1 MLPLVPK
8 LFGLAGTSIVILAI
22 VISALCYQGK
32 RGERYSLLNHFIS
45 ELGEVGVSP
54 AAWVFNRG
62 LTLGGLLLVPFMIGL
77 GIAFHSVLGWIG
89 MLAGLVAAVGVA
101 AVGQYPMNNLTPHI
115 RAAMTYFRAGL
126 VMVIF
131 FALAIFFQ
139 STRVLPPA
147 ANLLSLVAALC
158 YGSFLLLLDRPHKKD
173 APADGG
179 EPGNGEHR
187 TSDILDP
194 EAMPER
200 PRLWWTALLEWLV
213 FFSTVAWIFGVA
225 ALG

>member
-1 MLPLVPK
+1 MLPLTSK

-22 VISALCYQGK
+22 VISALRYQGK
-32 RGERYSLLNHFIS
+32 RGERYSLFNHFIS
-45 ELGEVGVSP
+45 ELGEVGISP
-54 AAWVFNRG
+54 IAWIFNRG

-77 GIAFHSVLGWIG
+77 GIAFQSVWGWIG
-89 MLAGLVAAVGVA
+89 MLAGLVAALGVA
-101 AVGQYPMNNLTPHI
+101 AVGLYPMNNLTPHV

-131 FALAIFFQ
+131 FALAILFQ

-158 YGSFLLLLDRPHKKD
+158 YASFLGLLGKPKTNEEHK
-173 APADGG
+173 
-179 EPGNGEHR
+179 
-187 TSDILDP
+187 TTDILDP
-194 EAMPER
+194 EALPER
-200 PRLWWTALLEWLV
+200 PRFWWTAMLEWLV

>member
-1 MLPLVPK
+1 MLPLIPK
-8 LFGLAGTSIVILAI
+8 LFGLAGTSIVSLAI
-22 VISALCYQGK
+22 VISALRYLGK
-32 RGERYSLLNHFIS
+32 RAERYSLMNHFIS

-62 LTLGGLLLVPFMIGL
+62 LTLGGLLLIPFMIGL

-89 MLAGLVAAVGVA
+89 MLAGLVAALGVA
-101 AVGQYPMNNLTPHI
+101 AVGLYPMNNLTPHI

-139 STRVLPPA
+139 STPVLPPV

-158 YGSFLLLLDRPHKKD
+158 YGSFLVLLGKPHKKD
-173 APADGG
+173 AQGND
-179 EPGNGEHR
+179 EPS
-187 TSDILDP
+187 TTDILNP
-194 EAMPER
+194 EVMPER